1 VYRIAQTICLC
12 LLLSVTCSHAADI
25 PAKAGAGQR
34 LKTIIVDNYHPYTFL
49 NEKGEPD
56 GFSVEIARAVSKTMD
71 FELEIRED
79 KWDVAMKRLEA
90 GSIDFLPMMANSPE
104 RHKLFD
110 FSVPHTI
117 AYDTIFLKKGNAT
130 LRTLKDLS
138 GKTVIVMNKDIV
150 HSYLLSSGL
159 SNTMTLNLVDSLPE
173 ALQQLSAGKGDA
185 AIMPKLVGIVT
196 AKKLDLSNIETSPQL
211 IDSYTRP
218 FSFAVKN
225 GNQEL
230 LERLNQGLNII
241 KSSGEYDAIYKKWF
255 GALEASRL
263 SLKTVIKFV
272 SVAALILFGVI
283 AWNIMLKRQV
293 KLKTDH
299 LEAEI
304 IQRKQ
309 AEETLK
315 ESNDKFISLADNVPG
330 FVAYVNAQT
339 MQYEYVNDAFEK
351 SFGIPRNKI
360 IGSHIKELL
369 GETNYQFALPY
380 IDKVKSGEPASYEN
394 AFNLDLGKRWIRVNY
409 NPVFN
414 ANGQV
419 VSIVVLSYDI
429 TERRQAEEQLENLT
443 QRLRLATDS
452 AHLGVWD
459 WNVRD
464 NVMVWDDRMFELYGI
479 TRTTFP
485 NNIDAW
491 LNGLH
496 PDDKETALA
505 ECQAALNGEQEFD
518 TEFRV
523 LHPDGTVKYLKANA
537 LVIRGSDGTAE
548 RMIGINFDIS
558 ESKQIEDA
566 LIASEH
572 HYRTLFDNSLVGVT
586 IVDCDNVVIEANEA
600 FCSLLEYGREELL
613 GKMSIADITFP
624 SDQDKSIEMVRKL
637 KNNEL
642 DHYSLEKQYLSKT
655 GKIIPALIYVRGMY
669 KPDGTYDGCTA
680 SILDITER
688 KHTEELLIQAK
699 NDWESTFDAVT
710 DMITVQDSDFNII
723 RANLAAKQILGLPSL
738 AQAKCFKYY
747 HGTEQPLAD
756 CPSCE
761 SLTTGVCC
769 TVEMYEPHLCKH
781 LEIRA
786 MPRLGNDGEVVSL
799 IHVIRDITERKTV
812 EEEKTKLESQL
823 LQAQKMESVGRLAGG
838 VAHDF
843 NNLLTV
849 ILGYSQIG
857 LMESD
862 PESPI
867 TAYLDQ
873 ISKTADRAADLT
885 RQLLA
890 FARKQTI
897 APKVLDMNE
906 TVSGM
911 LKMLQRLLGEDI
923 HLAWHPAP
931 DLWPVKL
938 DPSQIDQL
946 LANLC
951 VNARDSITD
960 IGKITIETGNNI
972 IGKEYC
978 DLHAG
983 FSPGEYVRLSVS
995 DNGCGMDK
1003 VTQVQIFEP
1012 FFTTKGLGEGTGL
1025 GLSTVYGI
1033 VKQNNGFIN
1042 VYSEPGLGTTFT
1054 IYLPKY
1060 EGNIVL
1066 TRKEISSEPA
1076 MRGQETILLVEDEEV
1091 ILNIAKVILTKQGY
1105 TILAASTPN
1114 EAITLAREHAGEV
1127 HLLMTDVV
1135 MPEMNGRDLANTLQS
1150 LYPQLKCL
1158 FMSGYTANVIAHHG
1172 VLDDGVFFIQ
1182 KPFSLPDLAVKVR
1195 EVLNSVVAG

>member
-1 VYRIAQTICLC
+1 
-12 LLLSVTCSHAADI
+12 
-25 PAKAGAGQR
+25 
-34 LKTIIVDNYHPYTFL
+34 
-49 NEKGEPD
+49 
-56 GFSVEIARAVSKTMD
+56 MD

-196 AKKLDLSNIETSPQL
+196 AKKLDLSNIETSPLL

-394 AFNLDLGKRWIRVNY
+394 AFNLDLGKRWVRVNF

-823 LQAQKMESVGRLAGG
+823 HQAQKMESIGSLAGG

-843 NNLLTV
+843 NNKLSV
-849 ILGYSQIG
+849 ILGCTY
-857 LMESD
+857 LAFTEED
-862 PESPI
+862 PVQ
-867 TAYLDQ
+867 L
-873 ISKTADRAADLT
+873 KTFLEEIRKAAEQSADLT

-897 APKVLDMNE
+897 APKVLDLNE
-906 TVSGM
+906 TVTGM
-911 LKMLQRLLGEDI
+911 LKMLNRLIGEDI
-923 HLAWHPAP
+923 HLTWQPAP
-931 DLWPVKL
+931 DLWLLKF
-938 DPSQIDQL
+938 DPSQVDQI

-951 VNARDSITD
+951 VNARDSIFKD
-960 IGKITIETGNNI
+960 GKITIETGNSI
-972 IGKEYC
+972 IDEGYC
-978 DLHAG
+978 AKHSDIL
-983 FSPGEYVRLSVS
+983 PGEYVRLVVS

-1003 VTQVQIFEP
+1003 ETLNRIFEP
-1012 FFTTKGLGEGTGL
+1012 FFTTKEAGKGTGL
-1025 GLSTVYGI
+1025 GLATVFGI

-1042 VYSEPGLGTTFT
+1042 VYSEPGIGTTFT
-1054 IYLPKY
+1054 IYLPRYAGKTGMALR
-1060 EGNIVL
+1060 EGMAKIAPL
-1066 TRKEISSEPA
+1066 
-1076 MRGQETILLVEDEEV
+1076 GQETILLVEDELA
-1091 ILNIAKVILTKQGY
+1091 ILNMASKILTKQGY
-1105 TILAASTPN
+1105 SVLQANTPA
-1114 EAITLAREHAGEV
+1114 EAIRLVKEQGGMID
-1127 HLLMTDVV
+1127 LLITDVI
-1135 MPEMNGRDLANTLQS
+1135 MPGMNGKDLAHNLQS
-1150 LYPQLKCL
+1150 MNPRLKYLY
-1158 FMSGYTANVIAHHG
+1158 MSGYTADAIAQQG
-1172 VLDDGVFFIQ
+1172 VLDEGVYFIQ
-1182 KPFSLPDLAVKVR
+1182 KPFSLPDLATKVR
-1195 EVLNSVVAG
+1195 EVLDSKAATQL